1 MSTIPFRAP
10 RRPAALAALPSNREL
25 ALYDENTRTV
35 HTYAC
40 CGGQLRETRAFST
53 QATQEKTLEPGP
65 FFEWRMAANAP
76 LVVGL
81 DEEAGLWLL
90 KPQHNP
96 QRMFSDLKATRL
108 VALDHLGLWAIVQ
121 CRRELVL
128 LDLANHRP
136 AARWLASSA
145 DVQVSRDGRRHL
157 AHIEGDAPRT
167 LVVQREASGATQ
179 KARARLVPPAGAGVP
194 LHVHFSGDVDTNTLY
209 VVYEALQG
217 EESTRRLTLQ
227 KWQVQWG
234 ERPTLSATQAV
245 HFADAFD
252 DFTTL
257 PGTGQRACAWPRRG
271 GYVLESWRDGVPF
284 TSRVRPV
291 GTRYTTLWV
300 PHDMPDTI
308 HATATGV

>member
-1 MSTIPFRAP
+1 MSTLPFRAP

-25 ALYDENTRTV
+25 ALYDESTRTV

-40 CGGQLRETRAFST
+40 CGGQLVETGAFSA
-53 QATQEKTLEPGP
+53 QDVQGKTQEPGA

-81 DEEAGLWLL
+81 DEEAGLWIL
-90 KPQHNP
+90 KPQRVP
-96 QRMFSDLKATRL
+96 RRMFSDLKVTRL
-108 VALDHLGLWAIVQ
+108 AALDRLGLWAVVQ

-136 AARWLASSA
+136 AARWLGSAA
-145 DVQVSRDGRRHL
+145 DVQVCCHGRRHL
-157 AHIEGDAPRT
+157 AHMEGDSTRT
-167 LVVQREASGATQ
+167 LVVQREAFGSTQ

-194 LHVHFSGDVDTNTLY
+194 LHVHFSGDVETNTLY
-209 VVYEALQG
+209 VIYEALRG
-217 EESTRRLTLQ
+217 EESARRLTLQ

-234 ERPTLSATQAV
+234 ERCALSATHAV

-257 PGTGQRACAWPRRG
+257 PGTAQRACAWPKRG

-291 GTRYTTLWV
+291 GTRHTTLWV